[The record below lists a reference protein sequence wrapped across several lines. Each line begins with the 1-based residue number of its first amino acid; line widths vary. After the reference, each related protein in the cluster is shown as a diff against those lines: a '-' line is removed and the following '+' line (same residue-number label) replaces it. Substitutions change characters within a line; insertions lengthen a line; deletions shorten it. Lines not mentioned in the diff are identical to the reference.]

1 MPQFRL
7 ICKDE
12 DSQTTKEFNAM
23 LLKEVVEHTQDFLKG
38 VGYVFEELHVQTYA
52 VPDEPLRCGF
62 GGDLDDIDSIV
73 EFDR

>member
-1 MPQFRL
+1 
-7 ICKDE
+7 
-12 DSQTTKEFNAM
+12 M

-52 VPDEPLRCGF
+52 VPEQSDMRI
-62 GGDLDDIDSIV
+62 GGDLDDIDNIV

>member
-12 DSQTTKEFNAM
+12 DSQTTKEFDAM

-52 VPDEPLRCGF
+52 VPEQSDMRI
-62 GGDLDDIDSIV
+62 GGDLDDIDNIV

>member
-12 DSQTTKEFNAM
+12 DSQTTKEFDAM

-52 VPDEPLRCGF
+52 VPEESDMRI
-62 GGDLDDIDSIV
+62 GGDLDDIDNIV

>member
-12 DSQTTKEFNAM
+12 DSQTTKEFDAM

-38 VGYVFEELHVQTYA
+38 VGYVFEELHIQTYA
-52 VPDEPLRCGF
+52 VPEESDMRI
-62 GGDLDDIDSIV
+62 GGDLDDIDNIV

>member
-12 DSQTTKEFNAM
+12 DSPTTKEFDAM

-52 VPDEPLRCGF
+52 VPEQSDMRI
-62 GGDLDDIDSIV
+62 GGDLDDIDNIV